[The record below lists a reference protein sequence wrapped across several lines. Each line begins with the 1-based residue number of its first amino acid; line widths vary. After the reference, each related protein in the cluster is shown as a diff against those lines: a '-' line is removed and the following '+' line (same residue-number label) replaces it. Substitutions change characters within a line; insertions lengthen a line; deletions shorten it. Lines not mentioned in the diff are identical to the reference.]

1 MKKAGSKNLLTTLC
15 QRKVNIGREGRQGQ
29 RAFGEG
35 ARPGGRVD
43 AEEPEQGQHLKYLG
57 KTAGPK
63 DLLTTESQNKV
74 NIGSTLP

>member
-1 MKKAGSKNLLTTLC
+1 MHAPPQLGKDD
-15 QRKVNIGREGRQGQ
+15 KVN
-29 RAFGEG
+29 A
-35 ARPGGRVD
+35 
-43 AEEPEQGQHLKYLG
+43 HLKYLG